1 MSFLKRL
8 QLAAAMLKLAAVQTD
23 KGELRYEGELAVGV
37 EVGVIDGDETRAAE
51 DGEYILE
58 DGRTIVV
65 ADGKITEIREVEE
78 ETKEEE
84 VTLSAQEL
92 RDKLLALRIESYK
105 DLEKAIYDALTAAGY
120 DYPWIVDY
128 GEDWVVVS
136 TYDDEGKDHYHR
148 IAYTQAEDGAITIG
162 ESVEVYPR
170 FVTAEEAE
178 NLKFETQEEID
189 AMKASLE
196 EKDARIAELEAK
208 IAELEDEL
216 NKDEQ
221 EPAAIAASRAE
232 TPRKGIQFKQF

>member
-23 KGELRYEGELAVGV
+23 KGDLRYEGDLAVGI
-37 EVGVIDGDETRAAE
+37 EVGVIDGDDTRAAE

-78 ETKEEE
+78 EEKEE
-84 VTLSAQEL
+84 VTLSAQDL
-92 RDKLLALRIESYK
+92 RNQLLALRIESYK
-105 DLEKAIYDALTAAGY
+105 DLERALYDALAAAGY
-120 DYPWIVDY
+120 DYPWIIDY
-128 GEDWVVVS
+128 GEDWIVIS
-136 TYDDEGKDHYHR
+136 IYDDEYKEHYHR
-148 IAYTQAEDGAITIG
+148 IAYTQAEDGTITIG
-162 ESVEVYPR
+162 DSVEVYPR

-189 AMKASLE
+189 AMKASIE

-216 NKDEQ
+216 NKDKQ
-221 EPAAIAASRAE
+221 EPAAIAASKTE